1 MPSDAKRMHVE
12 YVIVQTEVIDN
23 DFDRLEEFLLRAS
36 RLCKRM
42 SKKHRVWASQA
53 SKVKVVAD

>member
-1 MPSDAKRMHVE
+1 MHVE

-36 RLCKRM
+36 RLCKRI
-42 SKKHRVWASQA
+42 SKKHRVWASEA